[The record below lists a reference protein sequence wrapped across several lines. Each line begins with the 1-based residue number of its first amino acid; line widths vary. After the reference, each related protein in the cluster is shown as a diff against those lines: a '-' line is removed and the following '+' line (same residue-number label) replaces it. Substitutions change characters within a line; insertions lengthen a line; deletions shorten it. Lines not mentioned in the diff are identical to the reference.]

1 MPDGQAPRANARPA
15 IRPIFSVRGL
25 GEIGGM
31 STDTPGSPMADTTAF
46 SALSGAIA
54 ATARQGAAA
63 VAGLE
68 WGGRHHISGVLWRP
82 GVLVTSEQSLPES
95 DGYTA
100 ILPGGGRAVASLAGR
115 DPTTNVAVLKLEAGA
130 PAHAAAEAGGVGELV
145 LALGSDGVG
154 DITARMGGIEVFG
167 PAWESQRGGRIDR
180 LIRLGV
186 RLGPAAEGGPVLSAD
201 AGLLGMSTFGP
212 RRGVLVIPTATID
225 RVLEQL
231 LIEGRIA
238 RGWLGVGLH
247 PVALPKDIAEREG
260 AAGGLMVVNL
270 AEGGPAAETLMP
282 GDILLELEGTS
293 VTTARCVSS
302 ALGPDTIGRAM
313 TLKILR
319 GGGVTTQSVT
329 IAARPA

>member
-1 MPDGQAPRANARPA
+1 M
-15 IRPIFSVRGL
+15 
-25 GEIGGM
+25 
-31 STDTPGSPMADTTAF
+31 TDITSFA
-46 SALSGAIA
+46 ALSRAIA

-68 WGGRHHISGVLWRP
+68 WGGHHHISGVLWRP

-100 ILPGGGRAVASLAGR
+100 ILPGGARAVATLAGR
-115 DPTTNVAVLKLEAGA
+115 DPTTNVAVLRLEAPA
-130 PAHAAAEAGGVGELV
+130 PALTAAEAGGVGELV
-145 LALGSDGVG
+145 LALGSDGLG
-154 DITARMGGIEVFG
+154 EITARMGGIEVLG

-201 AGLLGMSTFGP
+201 GALLGMSTFAP

-231 LIEGRIA
+231 LIDGRVA

-247 PVALPKDIAEREG
+247 PVALPKEIAEREG

-270 AEGGPAAETLMP
+270 AEGGPASAALLP
-282 GDILLELEGTS
+282 GDILLELEGVA
-293 VTTARCVSS
+293 VTTPRGVSS
-302 ALGPDTIGRAM
+302 ALGPDTIGRAVA
-313 TLKILR
+313 LKVLR
-319 GGGVTTQSVT
+319 GGGVTTQHVT